1 VNPQMQISFFC
12 DGKCPLSIEVD
23 VQGKKYETE
32 VLIDTGFTTGTRY
45 GLKLGSRVSLLASSI
60 GYDLVRLADSRI
72 VRCASIP
79 DAKLV
84 AINGNRLENPITLPA
99 LFFDGPEVIGMQFLQ
114 MCKLS
119 VDGPNRNGTLE
130 FIQ

>member
-1 VNPQMQISFFC
+1 
-12 DGKCPLSIEVD
+12 
-23 VQGKKYETE
+23 
-32 VLIDTGFTTGTRY
+32 
-45 GLKLGSRVSLLASSI
+45 LLASSI

>member
-1 VNPQMQISFFC
+1 MQISFFC

-60 GYDLVRLADSRI
+60 GYDLVRLADDRI
-72 VRCASIP
+72 IRCATIS

-84 AINGNRLENPITLPA
+84 GIDGKRLRRPVTLPA
-99 LFFDGPEVIGMQFLQ
+99 LE
-114 MCKLS
+114 
-119 VDGPNRNGTLE
+119 LE
-130 FIQ
+130 E